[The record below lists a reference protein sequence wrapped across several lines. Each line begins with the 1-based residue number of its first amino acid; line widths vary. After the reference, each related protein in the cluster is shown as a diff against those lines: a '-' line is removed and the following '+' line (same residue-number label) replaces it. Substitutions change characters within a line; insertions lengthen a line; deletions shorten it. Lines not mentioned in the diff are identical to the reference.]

1 ERVRKL
7 SVDTRLKVKIG
18 NQIALSE
25 RQMRL
30 VEYISDRGAAG
41 MKELKGVLTMV
52 SEDTV
57 LRDLTYLIKKGIIRK
72 EGATKSARYQII
84 NAAN

>member
-1 ERVRKL
+1 M
-7 SVDTRLKVKIG
+7 S
-18 NQIALSE
+18 LSE

-30 VEYISDRGAAG
+30 VEYLGDQGSAV
-41 MKELKGVLTMV
+41 MKDLKSVLSMV

-57 LRDLTYLIKKGIIRK
+57 LRDLTDLIKKGIIRK
-72 EGATKSARYQII
+72 EGATKSARYVIA